1 MTIKIR
7 NHFPVWEF
15 SKEKNL
21 SDSLELIQ
29 LYTGIGLDKEAAEEL
44 NMKTLFI
51 GIVLVIFFSDLQA
64 QTYNITSNTL
74 WSAVHPGDCWTCTFN
89 ISAGKTLTLNT
100 NNTCGTCTFNGGIL
114 TMSAS
119 FSFQSVVFSGVT
131 INLNGFTLTP
141 NSGFATFTNSIVN
154 AASTSLLNAVV
165 PVNMT
170 NSTFNFSGNS
180 EFRNAGGAMNASS
193 SHLYFYGSSFF
204 NATAGP
210 VNLNSN
216 TQMVAGDGSKTSTAY
231 LLFNGPTL
239 NLVDA
244 GSTLLVANVNNYYY
258 NWGAYKSLSNSQ
270 TYTTTNNSKNCGGT
284 SQNACQAQYFYG
296 CGSFG
301 SLGAVTCTTLASSIS
316 DFKVFKSGGNI
327 KLSWSFADDGQNNH
341 FIIERSTDGVQ
352 FAALSAM
359 STNGLQSDY
368 SFTDLNPNAGENDY
382 RIRMIT
388 PDGTISFSKIIP
400 VQNNMSSEIE
410 VFPNPAEGGHF
421 FVQLPT
427 VENATISVYSMTG
440 QLLYM
445 GSYSGQLKYS
455 ITLPQVRS
463 GQYLVVHILTAEK
476 SATFN
481 LLNLP

>member
-1 MTIKIR
+1 
-7 NHFPVWEF
+7 
-15 SKEKNL
+15 
-21 SDSLELIQ
+21 
-29 LYTGIGLDKEAAEEL
+29 
-44 NMKTLFI
+44 MKTFFI
-51 GIVLVIFFSDLQA
+51 GIVLLIFLSGLQA

-74 WSAVHPGDCWTCTFN
+74 WSTVHSGDCWTCTFN
-89 ISAGKTLTLNT
+89 ISAGFTLTLNT
-100 NNTCGTCTFNGGIL
+100 NNTCGTCTFNGGTL
-114 TMSAS
+114 NMSSS
-119 FSFQSVVFSGVT
+119 FTFQSVVFSGTT
-131 INLNGFTLTP
+131 IQMNGHTLTP

-154 AASTSLLNAVV
+154 ATGASLLNAVV

-170 NSTFNFSGNS
+170 NSTFNFSGTS
-180 EFRNAGGAMNASS
+180 EFRNNGGTMNASS

-210 VNLNSN
+210 VNLSSN

-231 LLFNGPTL
+231 LLFNGPAL

-244 GSTLLVANVNNYYY
+244 GSSLSVANVNNYYY
-258 NWGAYKSLSNSQ
+258 NWGTYKSLSNSK

-284 SQNACQAQYFYG
+284 GQNACQQQFFFG
-296 CGSFG
+296 CASFG
-301 SLGAVTCTTLASSIS
+301 NLGAVTCTTLASSIS
-316 DFKVFKSGGNI
+316 DFKVSKSAGSI
-327 KLSWSFADDGQNNH
+327 RLSWSFADDRQSNQ
-341 FIIERSTDGVQ
+341 FVIERSTDDAIE
-352 FAALSAM
+352 FTPLSTM
-359 STNGLQSDY
+359 NTNGLQTDY
-368 SFTDLNPNAGENDY
+368 TFTDHNPETGESDY

-388 PDGTISFSKIIP
+388 ADGKISFSNIVA
-400 VQNNMSSEIE
+400 VQNNLSSEIK

-427 VENATISVYSMTG
+427 VENATISVFSMAG

-455 ITLPQVRS
+455 VNLPQAKN
-463 GQYLVVHILTAEK
+463 GQYMVVHVLTASK